1 MTRQGGIMTV
11 LLYLGA
17 YALIS
22 LLIATVAFGIDP
34 SVQTFAFYLLGW
46 PLLVAVLGFL
56 LMWSFVTTRG
66 SRKI

>member
-1 MTRQGGIMTV
+1 MTV

-66 SRKI
+66 SRTI